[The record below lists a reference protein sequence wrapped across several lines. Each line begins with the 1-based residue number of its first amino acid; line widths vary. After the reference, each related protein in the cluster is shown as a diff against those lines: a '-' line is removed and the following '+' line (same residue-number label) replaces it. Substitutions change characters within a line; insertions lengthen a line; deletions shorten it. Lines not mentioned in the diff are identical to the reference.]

1 MSNELVD
8 FLRARLDESEAA
20 ARSASPGPWW
30 LVQNHFEGDN
40 VVQIRSAATEA
51 DSVHGQW
58 TLVARLTATPDTA
71 VTRVRMAGDSV
82 YLLEQ
87 DPQHVLAD
95 VAAKRLVVAECET
108 VVDAGA
114 GADVTR
120 RERRHAARVLVAL
133 AGAYRHHPQFRE
145 EWLPVVEEAPA
156 AAAAAAAVDD
166 VPVPRSSPLFA
177 GTPLL

>member
-1 MSNELVD
+1 MGNELVD
-8 FLRARLDESEAA
+8 FLRARLDETEAA
-20 ARSASPGPWW
+20 ARGASPGPWW

-58 TLVARLTATPDTA
+58 TLVARLVATPDTA

-82 YLLEQ
+82 HILAQ

-95 VAAKRLVVAECET
+95 VDARRAVVTECAA
-108 VVDAGA
+108 VVDADA

-120 RERRHAARVLVAL
+120 RERRHANRVLLAL
-133 AGAYRHHPQFRE
+133 VTAYRHHPAFRT
-145 EWLPVVEEAPA
+145 EWLPLAEDAPA
-156 AAAAAAAVDD
+156 DAVAAAAV
-166 VPVPRSSPLFA
+166 PAQHAPPLVA
-177 GTPLL
+177 GAPLG

>member
-1 MSNELVD
+1 MGNELVD

-20 ARSASPGPWW
+20 ARGASPGPWW

-58 TLVARLTATPDTA
+58 TLVARLFATPDTA

-82 YLLEQ
+82 HLLGQ

-95 VAAKRLVVAECET
+95 VAAKRAVVDECAA
-108 VVDAGA
+108 VVDADA
-114 GADVTR
+114 AADVTR
-120 RERRHAARVLVAL
+120 RERRHATRVLLAL
-133 AGAYRHHPQFRE
+133 VTAYRHHGQFRE
-145 EWLPVVEEAPA
+145 EWLPVAEEAPA
-156 AAAAAAAVDD
+156 EPAPAAGAAV
-166 VPVPRSSPLFA
+166 PGPRSAPLVA
-177 GTPLL
+177 GAPLG

>member
-1 MSNELVD
+1 MGNELVD
-8 FLRARLDESEAA
+8 FLRARLDDTEAA
-20 ARSASPGPWW
+20 ARGASPGPWW

-58 TLVARLTATPDTA
+58 TLVARLSATPDTA

-82 YLLEQ
+82 HLLGQ
-87 DPQHVLAD
+87 DPLHVLAD
-95 VAAKRLVVAECET
+95 VAAKRLVVAECES
-108 VVDAGA
+108 VVDADA
-114 GADVTR
+114 AADVTR
-120 RERRHAARVLVAL
+120 RERRHATRVLVAL

-156 AAAAAAAVDD
+156 AAPD
-166 VPVPRSSPLFA
+166 VPVQRPAPVAA
-177 GTPLL
+177 GTPIL